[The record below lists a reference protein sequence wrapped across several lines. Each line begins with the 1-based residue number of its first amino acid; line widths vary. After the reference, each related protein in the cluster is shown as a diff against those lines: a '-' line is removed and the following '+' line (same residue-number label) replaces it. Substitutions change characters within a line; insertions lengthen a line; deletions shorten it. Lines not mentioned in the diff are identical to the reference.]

1 MPRLRRVDCSTPGIV
16 RRRSGRGFTYV
27 TTDGGRVSADVRARI
42 QALAIPPAWIDV
54 WICPDE
60 NGHLQAVGTDAAGRR
75 QYLYHER
82 WRKRRDQEKF
92 DHALEF
98 ARALPHLRA
107 ESTKHLAL
115 EGFPAERVLACAARL
130 LDRGFFRIGSE
141 AYAEQNGSYGLATMR
156 KQHAQVDGD
165 EVVFDFVAKG
175 GKHRV
180 QSIVDPSVAEVVR
193 ALKRRRGGG
202 SELLAY
208 RAKDRW
214 HDVRSS
220 DINEYIREVAGG
232 AFSAKDFRTWHATVL
247 AALFV
252 AQSDVARSRAQTK
265 TSRKRAVTG
274 AVKQVSEYL
283 GNTPAV
289 CRASYI
295 DPRVFDQFRA
305 GHTIDGAVR
314 NLDPAALASPGL
326 QAKIEAAVLD
336 LLEDGAGRLAKAA

>member
-1 MPRLRRVDCSTPGIV
+1 VPRLRRVDCTAPGLT
-16 RRRSGRGFTYV
+16 RRRTGRGFTYLAA
-27 TTDGGRVSADVRARI
+27 GGTRVSAEVRARI
-42 QALAIPPAWIDV
+42 ESLAIPPAWADV
-54 WICPDE
+54 WICADE

-75 QYLYHER
+75 EYLYHER

-115 EGFPAERVLACAARL
+115 EGLPAERVLACAARL

-141 AYAEQNGSYGLATMR
+141 SYAEQNGSYGLATM
-156 KQHAQVDGD
+156 KKEHARLDGD

-180 QSIVDPSVAEVVR
+180 QSIVDPAVAEVVR
-193 ALKRRRGGG
+193 ALKRRRAGGP
-202 SELLAY
+202 ELLAY
-208 RAKDRW
+208 RAGDGW

-220 DINEYIREVAGG
+220 DINDYIREITGG

-247 AALFV
+247 AAVFV
-252 AQSDVARSRAQTK
+252 AQSDAVRSRAATK
-265 TSRKRAVTG
+265 TSRKRDVSTAVR
-274 AVKQVSEYL
+274 QVSEYL

-305 GHTIDGAVR
+305 GHTIEGAVR
-314 NLDPAALASPGL
+314 NLEPGALARPAI
-326 QAKIEAAVLD
+326 QARIEGAVLD
-336 LLEDGAGRLAKAA
+336 LLEDPAARLPKAA